1 MPPITTILV
10 VDDEFGNAEVLSL
23 ILEEAGYRV
32 YQASNGAEGLRRVEE
47 LKPDIVLTDFMM
59 PVMNGADMAKALRDG
74 ADGRK
79 LKIVMNSSLAEPV
92 IRKHFDDYDAFL
104 QKPFDVEMLLAVI
117 ERLSRQ
123 PPSSS

>member
-32 YQASNGAEGLRRVEE
+32 YQASNGAEGLRRAEE
-47 LKPDIVLTDFMM
+47 LKPDIVLADFMM
-59 PVMNGADMAKALRDG
+59 PVMNGGDMAKALRAG
-74 ADGRK
+74 MDGRK

-104 QKPFDVEMLLAVI
+104 QKPFDVNKLLEII
-117 ERLSRQ
+117 ERLSR
-123 PPSSS
+123 

>member
-23 ILEEAGYRV
+23 ILEEVGYRV
-32 YQASNGAEGLRRVEE
+32 YQASNGVEGLRRVEE

-74 ADGRK
+74 ADGRE
-79 LKIVMNSSLAEPV
+79 LKIVMNSSLAESV

-104 QKPFDVEMLLAVI
+104 QKPFDVEKLLAVI

-123 PPSSS
+123 PPSS